1 MGEWIIKME
10 NKQRNVNN
18 NKKSNRPKRQHTP
31 SNGTERVKREH
42 SAPVRRRRVTV
53 DRDVEVVIVS
63 NCLGEFFYENPRMA
77 QIIDLQHIDD
87 EEYVTVGDLRTIL
100 NSNRKI
106 LEGFDILIT
115 EVLSD
120 EYSLEDVLLF
130 LGLDKKYDEYYSLN
144 RKAQG
149 SKAEV
154 TDIRDFLLK
163 APITVFEKK
172 METMDEKLRAKV
184 IKTSIT
190 LFKLKEFGDYNKMR
204 IIQQYVS
211 DEIFDDAQ
219 ETEVENDIYI

>member
-1 MGEWIIKME
+1 ME
-10 NKQRNVNN
+10 NTQRNVNN
-18 NKKSNRPKRQHTP
+18 NKKRNRPKRQHTP
-31 SNGTERVKREH
+31 SSNRVERGNREQK
-42 SAPVRRRRVTV
+42 APERRRRVAV

-63 NCLGEFFYENPRMA
+63 NCLWDFFYENPRMS
-77 QIIDLQHIDD
+77 QVIDLQHIND

-130 LGLDKKYDEYYSLN
+130 LGLDKKYDEYYSLS
-144 RKAQG
+144 RKSQG
-149 SKAEV
+149 SRAEV
-154 TDIRDFLLK
+154 GDIKDFLTK
-163 APITVFEKK
+163 APVSVFEKK
-172 METMDEKLRAKV
+172 METMDAKLRSKV
-184 IKTSIT
+184 ISTAIT
-190 LFKLKEFGDYNKMR
+190 LFKLKELDDYNKMR

-219 ETEVENDIYI
+219 ETEVDNDIYI